1 MISPGEHG
9 GGLQTDT
16 IRGTRGGQLVIGGKL
31 GRRIKGRTTGG
42 HWEAGEEEQGV
53 EK

>member
-1 MISPGEHG
+1 MGRRIKGRNISD
-9 GGLQTDT
+9 Q
-16 IRGTRGGQLVIGGKL
+16 GKL

-42 HWEAGEEEQGV
+42 YWEAGEEEQGV